1 MNRDLDAL
9 TLIREL
15 SNDEAE
21 SFKTALHTL
30 LSRTFIIRGIDREKE
45 LYDFTIRNIA
55 LFDAWFSCMDAVLV
69 RDESL
74 GVISFRGAGDTR
86 LRLNLD
92 ETCAV
97 LVFRQL
103 YEDKKRE
110 ISLTAFPVI
119 TIADFQRKFNAMTGG
134 EIKKTSLI
142 NVLHRLSGC
151 KLVAVDS
158 PDFAD
163 GEGLIRLYPS
173 IPFSLDR
180 EGIDESIA
188 ALGRGE
194 TGDKSPLDDTT
205 EAES

>member
-1 MNRDLDAL
+1 
-9 TLIREL
+9 
-15 SNDEAE
+15 
-21 SFKTALHTL
+21 
-30 LSRTFIIRGIDREKE
+30 
-45 LYDFTIRNIA
+45 
-55 LFDAWFSCMDAVLV
+55 
-69 RDESL
+69 
-74 GVISFRGAGDTR
+74 
-86 LRLNLD
+86 
-92 ETCAV
+92 
-97 LVFRQL
+97 VFRQL
-103 YEDKKRE
+103 YEDNKRE

-151 KLVAVDS
+151 RLIAVDS

-194 TGDKSPLDDTT
+194 TADVPSGDDTT
-205 EAES
+205 GDEP